1 MSKLVGRS
9 EVDRLGKRGAYR
21 LGGLG
26 PPGPGRPG
34 PPRPFRPSFLGPQHR
49 GAVRAWVLGVLVS
62 IALIAGGALL
72 GLWFVPFLAG
82 LATGVVMR
90 WGWWRLRV
98 TVPAVLIMTAAG
110 WGLAL
115 WIQAVR
121 GQAIGPTSRTIAA
134 VAGLPAVAVLTVAI
148 TLGVSVLQGLAGL
161 WLGRALAPRP
171 ARD

>member
-1 MSKLVGRS
+1 MSKLVSRS
-9 EVDRLGKRGAYR
+9 EVGRLGKRGAYR
-21 LGGLG
+21 LGGLW
-26 PPGPGRPG
+26 PPRPGRPG

-49 GAVRAWVLGVLVS
+49 GSVAAWVLAALAS

-72 GLWFVPFLAG
+72 GLWFMPFLAG

-98 TVPAVLIMTAAG
+98 TVPGVLIMAAAG

-115 WIQAVR
+115 WVEAVR
-121 GQAIGPTSRTIAA
+121 GQPIGPTARTIAS
-134 VAGLPAVAVLTVAI
+134 VAGLPAVAALTVVI
-148 TLGVSVLQGLAGL
+148 TLGVSALQGLAGL

>member
-1 MSKLVGRS
+1 MSKLVSRS
-9 EVDRLGKRGAYR
+9 EAGRLGKRGAYR
-21 LGGLG
+21 LGVLG
-26 PPGPGRPG
+26 QPGPGGPG
-34 PPRPFRPSFLGPQHR
+34 PPRPFRPTFLGPQHR
-49 GAVRAWVLGVLVS
+49 GSVPAWLFAALAT

-121 GQAIGPTSRTIAA
+121 GQAVGPIARTIAA
-134 VAGLPAVAVLTVAI
+134 VAGLPALAVLTVAI
-148 TLGVSVLQGLAGL
+148 TLGVSALQGLTGL